1 MVGEYFAAAKYFQDA
16 LSKAF
21 SCDALHKQPHIY
33 SNLGVTCSYLNKH
46 IESKSYFKKALNIG
60 LKIKSNDTLWEAYF
74 GLGQCLEQEHQNNA
88 ALECYLKSLDLIEL
102 MGSKLSLDDQKA
114 GFVRDK
120 LKVYEAVIN
129 LMFSLGRTSKEANY
143 DTKIFHV
150 IERAKARGLLEDLHR
165 RRYYYSNLGVS
176 KYQQEQESVS
186 RRISST
192 ISELASPDLPQEKR
206 TRLVARLEKEE
217 EESASLMNKIKTLQI
232 EASDQGIPEIISVEK
247 IKSQMLSP
255 KSALIEFFLGERQ
268 SYAFLITQGS
278 FRTEI
283 LPPRHQ
289 IESSLIA
296 YLKLIASFP
305 SAENLGLLAAKRI
318 YKNLIYPFEDELR
331 SIEHLI
337 IVPDGIL
344 CYLPFETLIGN
355 NDESERIPRFL
366 IEKFKISYAPSSSSL
381 SYLINRPPKKDW
393 SKRLLAFG
401 GPVYLN
407 GPNRKNGKS
416 AEEALREI
424 YLTSGFDF
432 SPLPYSKNEILEI
445 CRYFKEDEVDFYL
458 NEAAKEEVVKST
470 PLKDYQIVHFAC
482 HGFYDERIPLRSALV
497 LTLDDNVEEDGFL
510 QGREIYGLALNA
522 DLVVL
527 SACQTGKGRLE
538 SAEGVLGLP
547 RVFFNAGAASV
558 ISSLWKVND
567 KSTSKLMKYFYQYLS
582 DGNDKAQSLRLA
594 KLQMLKSRYSH
605 PFFWAG
611 FILNGD
617 FRQISRF

>member
-1 MVGEYFAAAKYFQDA
+1 LCGGR
-16 LSKAF
+16 
-21 SCDALHKQPHIY
+21 HKQPHIY
-33 SNLGVTCSYLNKH
+33 SNLGVTYSHLNKYF
-46 IESKSYFKKALNIG
+46 EAKSYFKKALSIG
-60 LKIKSNDTLWEAYF
+60 LEINSNDALWEAYF

-88 ALECYLKSLDLIEL
+88 ALECYFKSLDIIEV

-120 LKVYEAVIN
+120 LKVYEAIIN
-129 LMFSLGRTSKEANY
+129 LMFSLDRTSKEVNY
-143 DTKIFHV
+143 DTRIFQI

-165 RRYYYSNLGVS
+165 GRYFYPNSGVS

-186 RRISST
+186 KRISST
-192 ISELASPDLPQEKR
+192 ISELANPDLPQEKR
-206 TRLVARLEKEE
+206 MGLFARLEKEE
-217 EESASLMNKIKTLQI
+217 EESASLLNKIKTLQI

-247 IKSQMLSP
+247 IKSQILSP
-255 KSALIEFFLGERQ
+255 KAALLEFFLGERQ
-268 SYAFLITQGS
+268 SYAFLITQGA
-278 FRTEI
+278 FRIEI
-283 LPPRHQ
+283 LPPRNE
-289 IESSLIA
+289 IEYSLRA

-305 SAENLGLLAAKRI
+305 SGENLGLLAAKRI
-318 YKNLIYPFEDELR
+318 YDNLIYPFEAEL
-331 SIEHLI
+331 SSLEHLI
-337 IVPDGIL
+337 VVPDGIL
-344 CYLPFETLIGN
+344 SYLPFETLIGN
-355 NDESERIPRFL
+355 KDDLGRIPGFL

-381 SYLINRPPKKDW
+381 SYLLNRPPKKNGL
-393 SKRLLAFG
+393 KRLLAFG
-401 GPVYLN
+401 NPVYLN

-416 AEEALREI
+416 VEEALREI
-424 YLTSGFDF
+424 YLNSGFDF
-432 SPLPYSKNEILEI
+432 SPLPYSKNEVLEI

-458 NEAAKEEVVKST
+458 NEKAKEEVVKSN

-482 HGFYDERIPLRSALV
+482 HGFYDEKIPLRSALV

-527 SACQTGKGRLE
+527 SACQTGRGRLE
-538 SAEGVLGLP
+538 SGEGVLGLP
-547 RVFFNAGAASV
+547 RVFFNAGARSV

-611 FILNGD
+611 FILNGN
-617 FRQISRF
+617 FRQISRS